1 VFLRK
6 YYYLDEDFIND
17 SYSTIF
23 GYDLTEQTITQINE
37 NSKGGKVG
45 LDKVVVAQV
54 AGDNKT
60 NDTIKFSANKT
71 PSAKLQAILDYINDE
86 NGESIPYYEQ
96 LDEST
101 FSLINREDL
110 FEGVFDLKFT
120 KIEQYSQ
127 LANVASNFNNIFGLN
142 LVNDEDKDAI
152 IGIQSLAEKER
163 SNGLTVIM
171 HFINDKKYP
180 CYCRLDEKFLRVDRS
195 SISGELTVVCKV
207 SRVIPKGKTVNLTDL
222 TELTKLKLPN
232 TNTRQGRTQQVKNIK
247 SGQKNSTKEFTDE
260 IKGPALEIIPIA
272 IYK

>member
-1 VFLRK
+1 MFLRK

-17 SYSTIF
+17 SYATIF
-23 GYDLTEQTITQINE
+23 GYDFAEQTVTQISE
-37 NSKGGKVG
+37 NSKGGKIGV
-45 LDKVVVAQV
+45 DKVLTAQI
-54 AGDNKT
+54 AGDSKS
-60 NDTIKFSANKT
+60 NDTVKFSANKT
-71 PSAKLQAILDYINDE
+71 PSAKLQTILDYISNE

-110 FEGVFDLKFT
+110 FEGVFDLNFT

-127 LANVASNFNNIFGLN
+127 LANVASSFNDIFGLN
-142 LVNDEDKDAI
+142 LVKNEDKDAI
-152 IGIQSLAEKER
+152 IGIQSLAKKER
-163 SNGLTVIM
+163 NNGLTVIM

-180 CYCRLDEKFLRVDRS
+180 CYCRLDEKFLKVDRS
-195 SISGELTVVCKV
+195 SINGELTVVCKV
-207 SRVIPKGKTVNLTDL
+207 SRVISKGKTINLTDL

-247 SGQKNSTKEFTDE
+247 SGQKNSLKDFTDE

>member
-1 VFLRK
+1 MFLRK

-37 NSKGGKVG
+37 NLKGGKIG

-71 PSAKLQAILDYINDE
+71 PSAKLQAILDYINNE

-142 LVNDEDKDAI
+142 LVNDKDKDAI

-207 SRVIPKGKTVNLTDL
+207 SRVIPKGKIVNLTDL

>member
-1 VFLRK
+1 MVLRK
-6 YYYLDEDFIND
+6 YYYLDEGFIND

-23 GYDLTEQTITQINE
+23 GYDLTEQTITQTNE
-37 NSKGGKVG
+37 NSKGGKIG
-45 LDKVVVAQV
+45 LEKVVVAQV
-54 AGDNKT
+54 AGDNKS

-71 PSAKLQAILDYINDE
+71 PSAKLQAILDYISDE

-127 LANVASNFNNIFGLN
+127 LANLASNFNSIFGLN
-142 LVNDEDKDAI
+142 LVKDEDKDAI
-152 IGIQSLAEKER
+152 VGIQSLAEKER
-163 SNGLTVIM
+163 NNGLTVIM

-180 CYCRLDEKFLRVDRS
+180 CYCRLDEKYLKVDRS

-247 SGQKNSTKEFTDE
+247 SGQKNSTKDFTDE

>member
-1 VFLRK
+1 MFLRK

-37 NSKGGKVG
+37 NSKGGKIG
-45 LDKVVVAQV
+45 LDKVVLAQV

-60 NDTIKFSANKT
+60 NDTVKFSANKT
-71 PSAKLQAILDYINDE
+71 PSAKLQAILDYINNE

-96 LDEST
+96 LDESI

-127 LANVASNFNNIFGLN
+127 LANVASNFDNIFGLN
-142 LVNDEDKDAI
+142 LVKDEDKNAI

-163 SNGLTVIM
+163 NNGLTVIM

-180 CYCRLDEKFLRVDRS
+180 CYCRLDEKFLKVDRS

-232 TNTRQGRTQQVKNIK
+232 TNTRQGRTQQVNNIK
-247 SGQKNSTKEFTDE
+247 SGQKNSTKQFTDE

>member
-1 VFLRK
+1 MFLRK

-37 NSKGGKVG
+37 NSKGGKIG

-54 AGDNKT
+54 AGDNKS

-71 PSAKLQAILDYINDE
+71 PSAKLQAILDYINYE

-127 LANVASNFNNIFGLN
+127 LANVASNFNNVFGLN
-142 LVNDEDKDAI
+142 LINDENKDAI
-152 IGIQSLAEKER
+152 VGIQSLAEKER
-163 SNGLTVIM
+163 NNGLTVIM

-180 CYCRLDEKFLRVDRS
+180 CYCRLDEKYLKVDRS
-195 SISGELTVVCKV
+195 SINGELTVVCKV